1 MKLLYTAGLSLFL
14 SVPVFAQKTEKSG
27 PKDKVVIEH
36 FKNDYKK
43 KNYKKFSGNIVVNDR
58 QAQFDNKVIF
68 YDKSDKITKAILQEG
83 LIYPQLL
90 TDFQVDKFENDD
102 SDRTQKRFAKLQ
114 KNWKDAFE
122 VNNIRF
128 SNASELVFL
137 STDEKIRRFKIY
149 CKDPKFPNMMIYY
162 IEITNKNA
170 TKNTPV
176 EDFIKNG
183 KVTHIYQ
190 RTE

>member
-1 MKLLYTAGLSLFL
+1 MKLLYTASLSLLL
-14 SVPVFAQKTEKSG
+14 SVSVFAQKTEKPG
-27 PKDKVVIEH
+27 QKDKSVIEH

-43 KNYKKFSGNIVVNDR
+43 KNYKKFSGNIIVNDR
-58 QAQFDNKVIF
+58 QVQFDNKVIF

-90 TDFQVDKFENDD
+90 TDFQVDKFENED

-128 SNASELVFL
+128 SNASELAFL
-137 STDEKIRRFKIY
+137 STDEKVRRFKIY
-149 CKDPKFPNMMIYY
+149 CRDPKFPNVMIYY

-170 TKNTPV
+170 TKNTSV